1 MPTPSLFRLRLTA
14 SAVFWSALLS
24 AQTPSEQ
31 ASPAQNGTF
40 QRVQFSEPAVPP
52 DPLELVTGDAQPVQ
66 TVEQRS
72 AVMNALSNA
81 WNLSNVRA
89 YPYDRKTTFTSFGST
104 ATEGIWQMEDTSP
117 GGRIYRWTAQGPSY
131 SATNLFNN
139 QTLYSTQTGVAPIP
153 VRLAQVRSAIFF
165 MRPVIGPR
173 ATLRT
178 AAANVNGV
186 AVDCVL
192 LSHMQAA
199 KDAAGGRRWEE
210 EEYCVDKA
218 SGLLITYSPA
228 PGLYVL
234 YDYSQ
239 ALHFHDRLI
248 PNKFTIT
255 QAGRTMIEA
264 QTTAVGDPPKDPL
277 LYQPNGMNQTGVG
290 SLMTSPWIM
299 NRRAPSALVS
309 PGAADLVVL
318 HGMKSKTGQIGDIEL
333 LATSNNALT
342 PRAMDY
348 ALKWQQ
354 SNSEDVEP
362 GATPLSHEVIMMF
375 TFFGAPR

>member
-1 MPTPSLFRLRLTA
+1 MHTPSLFHLRLTA
-14 SAVFWSALLS
+14 LALFSAALLS

-31 ASPAQNGTF
+31 PSPAQNGTF
-40 QRVQFSEPAVPP
+40 QRPQFSEPAVPP

-72 AVMNALSNA
+72 AVIDALSKA
-81 WNLSNVRA
+81 WNLSNVRV

-104 ATEGIWQMEDTSP
+104 ATEGTWQMEDTSP

-139 QTLYSTQTGVAPIP
+139 QTLYSTQPVVAPIP

-178 AAANVNGV
+178 ASANVNG
-186 AVDCVL
+186 ATVDCVL
-192 LSHMQAA
+192 LSHMQGA
-199 KDAAGGRRWEE
+199 KGAMGGGRWDEA
-210 EEYCVDKA
+210 EYCVEKS

-239 ALHFHDRLI
+239 AIHFHNRLI

-255 QAGRTMIEA
+255 QAGRTIIEA
-264 QTTAVGDPPKDPL
+264 QTTAVGDPPKDPS
-277 LYQPNGMNQTGVG
+277 LYQPTGMNQVGVG
-290 SLMTSPWIM
+290 SLMTGPWIM
-299 NRRAPSALVS
+299 NRMAPSPAVT
-309 PGAADLVVL
+309 PGAAHLVVL
-318 HGMKSKTGQIGDIEL
+318 HGMKSSSGQIGDIEF
-333 LATSNNALT
+333 LASSNSSLT
-342 PRAMDY
+342 AKAMDF
-348 ALKWQQ
+348 AAKWQQ
-354 SNSEDVEP
+354 SKAEDADPVQ
-362 GATPLSHEVIMMF
+362 LRYRM
-375 TFFGAPR
+375 R